1 MLYIYM
7 YKNCVKPSQII
18 KVMPQKIK
26 YNTIVP
32 CSIIN
37 ATDKQEE
44 YYPFRN
50 IILTLCEIKKVK

>member
-1 MLYIYM
+1 M